1 MYILYVFWVATNMK
15 QKFEKSEV
23 FDIVG
28 VLDTNESGERVITV
42 ETKETFNSYS
52 VEAILNALAGKEI
65 EIKSVS
71 SVDEV

>member
-1 MYILYVFWVATNMK
+1 MK

-28 VLDTNESGERVITV
+28 VLDTNENGERVITV

>member
-1 MYILYVFWVATNMK
+1 MK